1 MSERDWEPGYK
12 SVLIRE
18 ETKRRLQELRKA
30 LPERDLNQERRL
42 ATAAIEYCLT
52 DAVARAGFLALVKDI
67 VRLDLDTTCPRAP
80 ETHETY
86 RRRDDETTQPFPEES
101 IP

>member
-12 SVLIRE
+12 AVLIRE
-18 ETKRRLQELRKA
+18 ETKRRLQQLRKA

-52 DAVARAGFLALVKDI
+52 VAVARAGFLALVKDI
-67 VRLDLDTTCPRAP
+67 VRLDLENT
-80 ETHETY
+80 
-86 RRRDDETTQPFPEES
+86 
-101 IP
+101 

>member
-12 SVLIRE
+12 AVLIRE

-42 ATAAIEYCLT
+42 ATAAIEYCLN

-67 VRLDLDTTCPRAP
+67 VRLDL
-80 ETHETY
+80 ETG
-86 RRRDDETTQPFPEES
+86 
-101 IP
+101 

>member
-1 MSERDWEPGYK
+1 MSHNSHNHEPGYR

-18 ETKRRLQELRKA
+18 ETKLKLQQFRKS

-52 DAVARAGFLALVKDI
+52 DEVARAGFLALVKDI
-67 VRLDLDTTCPRAP
+67 VRLDLDAA
-80 ETHETY
+80 
-86 RRRDDETTQPFPEES
+86 
-101 IP
+101 